1 MKDSLTFLHQK
12 SVQPYYP
19 LDVTLSRVPGSQG
32 KAYNNCTCTEWKLML
47 SSGQLLAVACTDRRI
62 QLWRVSA
69 DEVGLVLAFPRILF
83 NGSQFFFSVL
93 IC

>member
-1 MKDSLTFLHQK
+1 
-12 SVQPYYP
+12 
-19 LDVTLSRVPGSQG
+19 
-32 KAYNNCTCTEWKLML
+32 ML

-83 NGSQFFFSVL
+83 NGSQFFLVFSSAEPRRPFRL
-93 IC
+93 GPLLGLHRR